1 MLDRTIQN
9 HTITFIND
17 HITPNPSFHHLDPL
31 AMIIVFMF
39 VGFLTF
45 GVKVTS
51 YINNVLAIVNIFVI
65 FIVVIV
71 GSFYADIRNWQL
83 PGKGFAP
90 KGWHG
95 IFSASASCFY
105 AYIGFDS
112 IATSGEEA
120 KNPQKSIPIATM
132 ISMAFATTAYV
143 SVSAVLTLMVPYD
156 ELNNESGLPDAL
168 GRFSGA
174 QWAK

>member
-1 MLDRTIQN
+1 M
-9 HTITFIND
+9 
-17 HITPNPSFHHLDPL
+17 
-31 AMIIVFMF
+31 IVFMF

-45 GVKVTS
+45 GIKVTS

-65 FIVVIV
+65 FVVVLV
-71 GSFYADIRNWQL
+71 GSFYADLRNWNL

-90 KGWHG
+90 NGWHG

-120 KNPQKSIPIATM
+120 KDPQK
-132 ISMAFATTAYV
+132 
-143 SVSAVLTLMVPYD
+143 
-156 ELNNESGLPDAL
+156 
-168 GRFSGA
+168 
-174 QWAK
+174 